1 MLRPRWDGLCLVG
14 VRLGGVGSGILR
26 GGCQHQR
33 GMARGSKGCEVE
45 QSSDESAEAE
55 VRDLDA
61 KLPQPLPPAD
71 LGGGRIR
78 PAALVRWGFF
88 AGVGLLLA
96 YGAAQALLSV
106 RNLLVLVL
114 VAMFLA
120 VSLDPAVRWLT
131 ARGLPRGLAVA
142 LILVVLVAI
151 LAAFLV
157 SVIPHLVSQ
166 FTTLVHTLPTYLA
179 QVADRSR
186 RYQDL
191 NTRYQLSQRLE
202 GVVA

>member
-1 MLRPRWDGLCLVG
+1 ME
-14 VRLGGVGSGILR
+14 
-26 GGCQHQR
+26 QR
-33 GMARGSKGCEVE
+33 
-45 QSSDESAEAE
+45 SDESAEAE

-61 KLPQPLPPAD
+61 KLPPPPTPAD

-131 ARGLPRGLAVA
+131 ARG
-142 LILVVLVAI
+142 
-151 LAAFLV
+151 
-157 SVIPHLVSQ
+157 
-166 FTTLVHTLPTYLA
+166 
-179 QVADRSR
+179 
-186 RYQDL
+186 
-191 NTRYQLSQRLE
+191 
-202 GVVA
+202 

>member
-1 MLRPRWDGLCLVG
+1 MDQP
-14 VRLGGVGSGILR
+14 
-26 GGCQHQR
+26 
-33 GMARGSKGCEVE
+33 
-45 QSSDESAEAE
+45 SDESAEAE

-61 KLPQPLPPAD
+61 KLPPTAPPAD

-131 ARGLPRGLAVA
+131 ARGCPAGWPSPSSWSCWWSSWPR
-142 LILVVLVAI
+142 
-151 LAAFLV
+151 
-157 SVIPHLVSQ
+157 SW
-166 FTTLVHTLPTYLA
+166 
-179 QVADRSR
+179 SR
-186 RYQDL
+186 
-191 NTRYQLSQRLE
+191 
-202 GVVA
+202 